1 MTDACDDNERE
12 ICDGTL
18 EFCNSFGM
26 RVGKLRRT
34 GALEHASRLL
44 WTRTVDGFASVRVLR
59 FNAPHD
65 WGRDGNVLLRVIYDA
80 TLQLAWMLDNPEE
93 RDDRCERFLD
103 YLWIE
108 KHKFRKRF
116 DLRQTDATR
125 QVAASPFRNEG
136 EKQQNS
142 KLLQI
147 GPKFLT
153 KSGRTEIDSMSKP
166 ERDAYLVSPR
176 AKYQQNWY
184 GGANLRELACAAGLE
199 SEYEILHPLASG
211 DVHVS
216 PMSLMTRPTISA
228 RRLTTWASLLVA
240 RACRSYV
247 DAFEIVLSEAEK
259 DWFEVAKENFFN
271 SYAVRGQCNGDTE
284 T

>member
-18 EFCNSFGM
+18 EFCNSFAM

-59 FNAPHD
+59 FNEQHD

-125 QVAASPFRNEG
+125 QVAASPLRNEG
-136 EKQQNS
+136 EKQLNS

-216 PMSLMTRPTISA
+216 SMSLRQQPTFSA
-228 RRLTTWASLLVA
+228 HRLTLWTSLLA
-240 RACRSYV
+240 IRANKSYA
-247 DAFEIVLSEAEK
+247 DAFGIELSQEEKHRVEIAQK
-259 DWFEVAKENFFN
+259 NFFD
-271 SYAVRGQCNGDTE
+271 SYDAQGQCDGDTE
-284 T
+284 I